1 MKKLLILS
9 ITFVFLLPSIFA
21 QKISVSFSMK
31 YKLYSGKDAGYRSVI
46 LSEDFLIEDDE
57 AEDEDKEEVIY
68 FNTETKYKDASFDPV
83 GTFYLFSVFS
93 DQPIVLDSLHIEEE
107 KTLVAH
113 YTFSLLD
120 NGEISYE
127 FQDSMKIRMIGIP
140 EVLLSAVNKYIDQ
153 FEG

>member
-1 MKKLLILS
+1 MKKLLIVS
-9 ITFVFLLPSIFA
+9 ILFLFLLPSIFA
-21 QKISVSFSMK
+21 SKISVSISIE
-31 YKLYSGKDAGYRSVI
+31 YKLYSTDSPVFRSVI
-46 LSEDFLIEDDE
+46 YSDDFPVEDFLD
-57 AEDEDKEEVIY
+57 EEVIS
-68 FNTETKYKDASFDPV
+68 FNNELKYEDASFDPV

-93 DQPIVLDSLHIEEE
+93 DQPFVLDSIHIEGK

-127 FQDSMKIRMIGIP
+127 FQDSIKIRMIGIP
-140 EVLLSAVNKYIDQ
+140 EVLLSEVNKYFGR